1 MLKVMVLSINIGR
14 CLWYQFIWV
23 NEINYYLCFFV
34 IEANMLLIAMGY
46 GLGASESSFRRP
58 MAALGGL
65 VTSTLLRLLV
75 ISVAFIYMDDVKVW
89 VLRLFGKPKLPSF
102 DEHEISG

>member
-1 MLKVMVLSINIGR
+1 
-14 CLWYQFIWV
+14 
-23 NEINYYLCFFV
+23 
-34 IEANMLLIAMGY
+34 MLLCYRGKYVADCY

-89 VLRLFGKPKLPSF
+89 VLRLFGKPKRPSF
-102 DEHEISG
+102 DEHEAVKVGLKKPALHA